1 MKVFNRVCTLV
12 LNTLGELL
20 PIYTLY
26 FTNRRGRKRK
36 GRKVYFPRVKAG
48 KRSASDERKYKKR
61 KFDPGPTM
69 ILQEE
74 VQNNHLVFIYLKLV
88 ARWRSHGGEK

>member
-1 MKVFNRVCTLV
+1 
-12 LNTLGELL
+12 
-20 PIYTLY
+20 
-26 FTNRRGRKRK
+26 
-36 GRKVYFPRVKAG
+36 
-48 KRSASDERKYKKR
+48 
-61 KFDPGPTM
+61 M